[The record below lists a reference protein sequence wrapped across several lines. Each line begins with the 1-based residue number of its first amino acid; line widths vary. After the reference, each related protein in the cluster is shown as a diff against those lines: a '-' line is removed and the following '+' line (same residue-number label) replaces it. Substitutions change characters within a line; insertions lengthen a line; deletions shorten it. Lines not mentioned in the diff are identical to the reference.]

1 MFFKFQY
8 QIFVF
13 IQVNQFP
20 SFEIN
25 FQPTRPYFASCPCF
39 RNETKIQL
47 SCAGFKSHL
56 LHMSDKQTDRQTI
69 VQIILLSGWF
79 WFFDLSRSSNEIAIT
94 TFAFKVRLKQP
105 ASYQINTQQT
115 DDERTKGRTNEETS
129 ERFKIQKIPKKDI

>member
-25 FQPTRPYFASCPCF
+25 FQPTWPYFASCPCF

-115 DDERTKGRTNEETS
+115 DRQTEGRTHEETS